1 MEEASRFRFFCSA
14 IWADIRSSRG
24 WQIVTTL
31 YLLSGIVMFVLRFFT
46 TWTPALLL
54 SSWSAK
60 SKWILFLAYLCA
72 GLIILLIAVV
82 DGARRIH
89 LERIAPLNAT
99 IESQKWLGEL

>member
-72 GLIILLIAVV
+72 GLIILLIVV
-82 DGARRIH
+82 VVCAGGVRPVRIGLLFGAF
-89 LERIAPLNAT
+89 ERH
-99 IESQKWLGEL
+99 